1 MRIVNQI
8 LGMQKI
14 YGFQILFC
22 RSIALSSTNSEQS
35 PFLFTPM
42 TFSYELMA
50 YWYMS
55 LFDIWAILISIQKE
69 AKISVN
75 HVYCLKLS
83 IDQRVFW
90 TMKEIRTVE
99 YLLHELCVW
108 PNDAKT
114 LPRNFCYKHVLFFF
128 I

>member
-1 MRIVNQI
+1 M
-8 LGMQKI
+8 
-14 YGFQILFC
+14 
-22 RSIALSSTNSEQS
+22 
-35 PFLFTPM
+35 
-42 TFSYELMA
+42 
-50 YWYMS
+50 
-55 LFDIWAILISIQKE
+55 LISIKKE
-69 AKISVN
+69 AKVSVN